1 MAKVSIEEAAK
12 FSGGSNVFFSLKE
25 DKEKKL
31 VRFLYKTVNDID
43 SYLVHQVKVDGKNRW
58 VDCLKNPSDPESKC
72 PLCDAGYK
80 KDARSFILVW
90 DEKEEAAKLW
100 ERSASWVDRNLVPV
114 LNCVTSEEI
123 VGTVFKVVRSG
134 KRGDKDTTYL
144 LMLQNSDD
152 VKMEDLQEEL
162 PATDMTILKKTP
174 EEMEQFIE
182 TGEFP
187 EDSKQE
193 EKTEKRGFKKSDTRE
208 VDAEPKQE
216 KPTIGRRN
224 RF

>member
-12 FSGGSNVFFSLKE
+12 YSGGSNIFFSLKE
-25 DKEKKL
+25 DKESKL
-31 VRFLYKTVNDID
+31 VRFLYKNVNEID
-43 SYLVHQVKVDGKNRW
+43 SYLLHQVSVDGKNRW

-72 PLCDAGYK
+72 PLCDAGYR
-80 KDARSFILVW
+80 KDARAFLLVW
-90 DEKEEAAKLW
+90 DEKEQAAKLW
-100 ERSASWVDRNLVPV
+100 ERSVSWVESTLIPT
-114 LNCVTSEEI
+114 LGCVNSEEV
-123 VGTVFKVVRSG
+123 VGSVFKVMRSG
-134 KRGDKDTTYL
+134 KRGDKKTTYL
-144 LMLQNSDD
+144 LMLEDTDD

-162 PATDMTILKKTP
+162 PATDATILKKTP
-174 EEMEQFIE
+174 EELEHFIE

-187 EDSKQE
+187 EANKQE
-193 EKTEKRGFKKSDTRE
+193 EKTEKRGFKKSGTRE